1 MNRIQTFICDL
12 QRLLCKTIATQ
23 SHSAK

>member
-1 MNRIQTFICDL
+1 MNRIYRLCDL
-12 QRLLCKTIATQ
+12 QRLLYKTIATQ